1 VVFFRTA
8 WVCDDAYITFRT
20 IDNFVHGHGLRW
32 NVDERVQAFTH
43 PLWLFLLTPIVAVT
57 REPWLTSMLVSITLS
72 MATACIIAF
81 RMAATPWTAAAAV
94 LALLFSKSFVDF
106 STSGLENALSH
117 LLIVVFVAAGHLPLS
132 GLAVGLLAVNRLDLL
147 LLIAPMFVATIA
159 RAPRLDRL
167 KAIGAA
173 VAPLLAWEALSVSY
187 YGYPFPNTAYAK
199 LATGI
204 PSGMLMRQGWL
215 YFTDSFLRDPITLT
229 LIACLP
235 IAVSSRRRLWPPAIG
250 LSLYLLY
257 VARIGGDFMAGRFFS
272 GPFVLAVTVFSAE
285 IRLTTARRTGFAIA
299 SITVLGLLPPRP
311 TVLSDG
317 YYSASEIPA
326 TGIADERGVYYA
338 QTGLLRKRHEWQ
350 PPRVQLQERYAAAIA
365 RGRHAIVADFIGLQ
379 GYLAGPRLHII
390 DGLALPDPLLSRLPC
405 DSGWRIGHF
414 ARTLPDGYFD
424 SVNTRTNA
432 LSDPNL
438 AQYYDRILLIT
449 RGEIWLRSRWS
460 AIVRMNLGAYDGWLR
475 AYVAGRRSTSPSAR
489 SDLTKI
495 HPAVA
500 PSGSAL
506 TARRTL
512 PGWIRPTNSSETVSA
527 VGIAATAMAI
537 RVPRGPARRDRSQA
551 ATAPSAPEKYSPEQ
565 RPQTGSWAPPK

>member
-1 VVFFRTA
+1 VLFRTA

-20 IDNFVHGHGLRW
+20 IDNFVHGYGLRW

-43 PLWLFLLTPIVAVT
+43 PLWLLLLTPIVAVT
-57 REPWLTSMLVSITLS
+57 EEPWLTSMLVSLALS
-72 MATACIIAF
+72 MAGACIIAF
-81 RMAATPWTAAAAV
+81 RIATTPWTAAAVV

-117 LLIVVFVAAGHLPLS
+117 LLVVSIVAAGNLQLF
-132 GLAVGLLAVNRLDLL
+132 GLGVGLLAVNRLDLL
-147 LLIAPMFVATIA
+147 PLIVPMFVATVA
-159 RAPRLDRL
+159 RAPRLDGL
-167 KAIGAA
+167 KATAAA
-173 VAPLLAWEALSVSY
+173 VVPLLAWEAFSVSY

-199 LATGI
+199 LSTGI
-204 PSGMLMRQGWL
+204 APGMLMRQGWL
-215 YFTDSFLRDPITLT
+215 YFTVSFLRDPITLT
-229 LIACLP
+229 LIAFVP
-235 IAVSSRRRLWPPAIG
+235 IAALSRRRLWPAAIG

-257 VARIGGDFMAGRFFS
+257 VARIGGDFMAGRFLS
-272 GPFVLAVTVFSAE
+272 APFVLAVTVLSAE
-285 IRLTTARRTGFAIA
+285 IRLTTARAAGCAIA
-299 SITVLGLLPPRP
+299 AITVLGLLPSRP

-317 YYSASEIPA
+317 YYSASEISP

-338 QTGLLRKRHEWQ
+338 VTGLLRKRHEWQ
-350 PPRVQLQERYAAAIA
+350 PPRVPLQERYAAASA

-390 DGLALPDPLLSRLPC
+390 DRLALPDPLLSRLPC

-424 SVNTRTNA
+424 SVNTGTNA
-432 LSDPNL
+432 ITDPNL

-449 RGEIWLRSRWS
+449 RGDIWSRSRWS
-460 AIVRMNLGAYDGWLR
+460 AIVRMNVGAYDAWLR

-512 PGWIRPTNSSETVSA
+512 PGWMKPKNSSETVTA
-527 VGIAATAMAI
+527 VGIAATAMAN
-537 RVPRGPARRDRSQA
+537 RVLRGPSPRDTNHA
-551 ATAPSAPEKYSPEQ
+551 ATAPSAPEKYSPAQ
-565 RPQTGSWAPPK
+565 RPQTGS